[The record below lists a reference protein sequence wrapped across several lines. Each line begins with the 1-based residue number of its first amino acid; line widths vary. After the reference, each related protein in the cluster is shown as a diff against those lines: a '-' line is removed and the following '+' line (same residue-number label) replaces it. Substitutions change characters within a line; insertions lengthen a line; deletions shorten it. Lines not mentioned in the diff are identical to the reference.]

1 MTVNIGR
8 PGVYG
13 NPFHIGLDGDRATVV
28 DKYREWLYAPE
39 QAWLRKRSLIEL
51 PGQKLWC
58 PGCRGSHPCHGDVL
72 KVLIGEEL

>member
-8 PGVYG
+8 PSIWG
-13 NPFHIGLDGDRATVV
+13 NPFRIGPDGDRATVV

-39 QAWLRKRSLIEL
+39 QAELRERASLEL
-51 PGQKLWC
+51 TGKKLLC

-72 KVLIGEEL
+72 RVLIGEQP